1 MQFAGAGACSKVLG
15 ERFAL
20 RLLRRLETFG
30 VFCLV
35 VPYLSDLLQ
44 ATLGRQTPRG
54 SIAFV
59 VNTNVFYHHLF
70 HPGMKAEIEI
80 A

>member
-1 MQFAGAGACSKVLG
+1 MRFAGAGARSKVLG
-15 ERFAL
+15 KRFAL
-20 RLLRRLETFG
+20 WLLRRLEAFG

-35 VPYLSDLLQ
+35 VPYLRDLLE

-59 VNTNVFYHHLF
+59 VNTNVFYHLF
-70 HPGMKAEIEI
+70 HPGMKAQIEI